1 MLTLLRKSFTQKAEN
16 QQRWSL
22 QPQLKVDWTYQRC
35 CFINCYAFQYIIRLL
50 CIRRHRQYSFRDK
63 FFVHVSHVIGR
74 YSVVMV
80 PGCRSSFFVRVSHVT
95 GRYRV
100 VMVPGCRSSFFVHV
114 SPVIDRYRV
123 VMVPG
128 CRSSFFV
135 HVSPVIDR
143 YKVMKITRPK
153 IVVFG
158 LSPGARVE
166 QSRRTKRL

>member
-22 QPQLKVDWTYQRC
+22 QPQLKVDWTYQWC

-80 PGCRSSFFVRVSHVT
+80 PGCRSSFFVHVSHVT

-114 SPVIDRYRV
+114 S
-123 VMVPG
+123 
-128 CRSSFFV
+128 
-135 HVSPVIDR
+135 HVIDR